1 VLIGNT
7 AKGQKLEKT
16 LCVILENNMNTAKGT
31 QLVNDFIQELKS
43 QCGITIS
50 RTSISRNIFELS
62 GKYNCLL
69 YVKGRSEQPY
79 RWGVT
84 ANVIERLQAQPK
96 KWMVILLFDSH
107 KKGYFLNSDD
117 IKHYIKNVWPLGA
130 DGDYKPASGSYLS
143 RNTALHSMKD
153 FLKGIE
159 INSAA

>member
-1 VLIGNT
+1 
-7 AKGQKLEKT
+7 
-16 LCVILENNMNTAKGT
+16 MNTAKGT

-107 KKGYFLNSDD
+107 KKGYFQR
-117 IKHYIKNVWPLGA
+117 WTPLVGQF
-130 DGDYKPASGSYLS
+130 DG
-143 RNTALHSMKD
+143 
-153 FLKGIE
+153 
-159 INSAA
+159 